1 MACTAQ
7 TACATK
13 TDASVGLKVAVIVC
27 EPPGAILPLVGAS
40 VKGESQLQERSC
52 DLAVIGDGKRLVPAS
67 ITGQKPKSRLVGTC
81 DDIFGM
87 FALIGTMKMP
97 FSVVNS
103 MQSSYSSR

>member
-1 MACTAQ
+1 MSCRYQ
-7 TACATK
+7 
-13 TDASVGLKVAVIVC
+13 I
-27 EPPGAILPLVGAS
+27 VGAS
-40 VKGESQLQERSC
+40 VKGESQLQEKVMSTSPS
-52 DLAVIGDGKRLVPAS
+52 LVTANDFVPVS